1 MPNRKTSYANTHS
14 TVCHDAKHCMQPP
27 AASLRI
33 MSPAVASQLT
43 FVLQQSRFLVNNIKI
58 TICQNEKSGVT
69 GVILMLKHIFVAKRL
84 NDLIKSIQW
93 EKE

>member
-1 MPNRKTSYANTHS
+1 MPTRAAPYAMTQNI
-14 TVCHDAKHCMQPP
+14 VCHDAKHCMQPP
-27 AASLRI
+27 ATPLRI

-69 GVILMLKHIFVAKRL
+69 GVILMLRHIFVAKRL

>member
-14 TVCHDAKHCMQPP
+14 TVCQHAKHCMQPP

>member
-14 TVCHDAKHCMQPP
+14 TVCYDAKHCMQPP